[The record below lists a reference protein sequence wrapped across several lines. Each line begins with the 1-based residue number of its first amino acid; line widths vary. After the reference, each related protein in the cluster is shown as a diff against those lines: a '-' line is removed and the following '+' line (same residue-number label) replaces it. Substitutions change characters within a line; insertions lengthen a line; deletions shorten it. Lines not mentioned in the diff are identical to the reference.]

1 MKELYYVAAKLFIR
15 KGEQLLIIK
24 DIFGDW
30 DFPGG
35 RIRKDEFKT
44 PLEGVIKRKVRE
56 ELGRAVCY
64 SLGRPIVFMRH
75 ERREASVKGKPRVRI
90 FAIGY
95 EARYRGGAIQLG
107 SIHKEYKWVSVVGF
121 RPEKYFKGGW
131 LEGAKEY
138 LKLARKKSKN

>member
-1 MKELYYVAAKLFIR
+1 MRELYYVAVKLFLR
-15 KGEQLLIIK
+15 KDKQLLIIK

-44 PLEGVIKRKVRE
+44 SLEDVIKRKVRE
-56 ELGRAVCY
+56 ELGKDVRY
-64 SLGRPIVFMRH
+64 SLANPVVFMRH
-75 ERREASVKGKPRVRI
+75 ERREASIKGKPRVRI

-95 EARYRGGAIQLG
+95 ETRYRGGAIQLG
-107 SIHKEYKWVSVVGF
+107 SIHKEYEWVSIAGF
-121 RPEKYFKGGW
+121 RPEKYFNGGW

-138 LKLARKKSKN
+138 LKLTKKRRKI